1 MNRTFTRMV
10 STLTGPALAAGIL
23 AAGIAGAG
31 AAQAQVVGNQTQ
43 NCTTSSGVGAAKAG
57 APDPMTRAGQLN
69 VSAPSAASAPT
80 SCISH

>member
-10 STLTGPALAAGIL
+10 TTLTSPALAIGIL
-23 AAGIAGAG
+23 AAGIAGASP
-31 AAQAQVVGNQTQ
+31 AQAKVVGSQTQ
-43 NCTTSSGVGAAKAG
+43 NCTTSTGVGAAKAG

>member
-1 MNRTFTRMV
+1 MV
-10 STLTGPALAAGIL
+10 TTLTGPALAIGIL
-23 AAGIAGAG
+23 AAAIAGASP
-31 AAQAQVVGNQTQ
+31 AQAKAVAGQTQ
-43 NCTTSSGVGAAKAG
+43 NCTTSTGIGAAKAG